1 MIKIGNQQM
10 LREINISTLLHAIF
24 EHGPISRVELA
35 RKTKLSPTTVSVL
48 IEDMIREKLV
58 HETGTSGSGVGRKMT
73 LLNIRADGGYVIGV
87 DLSSSPARC
96 VLLNLNGELI
106 ANQTFKPVIGEEQI
120 RAELAN
126 TIRTFIRNQQIPY
139 ELIKRIGIS
148 LPGRLDD
155 TQSVVM
161 TSNYLKLDRF
171 PLLKMLEDE
180 LSIPI
185 LLTNDLD
192 AAGFAERF
200 SGAAKGDHSI
210 IFLMIDYGTG
220 AGIVINGQIYHGSG
234 GSAGRTPFFSPYC
247 TPVLAER
254 LRRENPEPFEGQ
266 TPEEVIR
273 TFVALA
279 FDGVQPYH
287 DLAELMIHE
296 ISDYCGKA
304 LLLVNPQKM
313 ILGGWITDNKLFFDR
328 LVTAI
333 HQAESSP
340 YGDTPVLPFHWKMYG
355 AAMGAATLGLYEIF
369 KQKTVQ

>member
-48 IEDMIREKLV
+48 IEDMMREKLV

-87 DLSSSPARC
+87 DLSSAPARC

-106 ANQTFKPVIGEEQI
+106 ANQTFKPVLGEEQI
-120 RAELAN
+120 RSELPA

-200 SGAAKGDHSI
+200 SGAAKGDHTI

-266 TPEEVIR
+266 TPEETIR

-287 DLAELMIHE
+287 DLAEQMIRE

-304 LLLVNPQKM
+304 LLLLNPQKM

-328 LVTAI
+328 LVAVI

-369 KQKTVQ
+369 KQKTVR